1 MQKQKVLLIASFF
14 IVIFTLLSPLPSY
27 ASTQFTAAALQFNPI
42 LRERDK
48 NIQALADAIE
58 KTAQEGA
65 TLIVGPEMSTTGYQY
80 KDRNDIAPY
89 TDTIPGVATDAISSV
104 TKKYNIYVVFGIAER
119 DTETGLFYNA
129 AALVGPNGYIGKYRK
144 SHQWE
149 TEEHWSVWGDVGVP
163 VFETPIGK
171 IAINICMD
179 SAYFEPARLAG
190 LAGADILAFPTN
202 STAQALWALQSRAV
216 QNGMYVVAAN
226 RSDTE
231 LDYHMIGASAI
242 WSPTG
247 ELLKSAEI
255 LPTKEQDIK
264 KPNAIFAQID
274 PSKYKNMN
282 KDRMAER
289 KPELY
294 KDIALHISPWNYRS
308 STEQKDIK
316 ALTLQ
321 YSPVKNDKKANR
333 KKIDDLISANN
344 EKVNLIVLP
353 ELSLTD
359 LPDTKNAALKIAE
372 VLSGETVSYYKSIAS
387 AKKAY
392 VVGGLVEK
400 NAGKLYNTAVLI
412 SPDGS
417 IAGEYRKIH
426 LNIDEKK
433 WAAPGDKL
441 GIFDADKWRVGIM
454 MGYESNFPEMAGL
467 MAVKRVDAIAVPA
480 RWNGDYGCTIDKAY
494 KLAANQYPENSM
506 TLFDSV
512 ALISQAYPIIA
523 NFTGTDK
530 NYQGGSGIYALDPLY
545 ALDKVELLNKEE
557 KAFLVKFTTLQKDW
571 WFNQEKLIGG
581 RNPHMYK
588 PIVTSK

>member
-14 IVIFTLLSPLPSY
+14 ILIFTLLSPLTSY
-27 ASTQFTAAALQFNPI
+27 ASAPFTAAALQFNPI

-48 NIQALADAIE
+48 NIKALADAIE
-58 KTAQEGA
+58 KTALEGA
-65 TLIVGPEMSTTGYQY
+65 KLIVAPEMSTTGYQY

-89 TDTIPGVATDAISSV
+89 TDTIPGVATDAISVV
-104 TKKYNIYVVFGIAER
+104 TKKYNIYVVFGMAER
-119 DTETGLFYNA
+119 DAETGLFYNA

-179 SAYFEPARLAG
+179 ATYFETARLAG
-190 LAGADILAFPTN
+190 IAGADILAFPTN

-216 QNGMYVVAAN
+216 QNGMYIVAAN

-231 LDYHMIGASAI
+231 LNYHMIGASAI
-242 WSPTG
+242 WSPAG
-247 ELLKSAEI
+247 ELLKYAEI

-282 KDRMAER
+282 KDRLAER
-289 KPELY
+289 RPELY

-308 STEQKDIK
+308 STEEKEIK

-321 YSPVKNDKKANR
+321 YSPIKNDKKANR
-333 KKIDDLISANN
+333 KKIDDLISSNN

-359 LPDTKNAALKIAE
+359 LPETKKAALKIAE
-372 VLSGETVSYYKSIAS
+372 VMSGETVSYYKSIAS

-417 IAGEYRKIH
+417 LAGEYRKIH
-426 LNIDEKK
+426 LNEDENK

-441 GIFDADKWRVGIM
+441 GIFDADKWRIGIM

-480 RWNGDYGCTIDKAY
+480 RWNGDYGCTIDKDY
-494 KLAANQYPENSM
+494 KLAANPYPENSM

-523 NFTGTDK
+523 NFTGTEK
-530 NYQGGSGIYALDPLY
+530 SYQGGSGIYALDPLY